1 MVRGEK
7 KPFWNGRSRA
17 KFTVGACGSFK
28 NEIPPNNKYL
38 ITIKGIVVDMAST
51 SSPSPAATNMRTS
64 RVRQLRFS
72 VLTDDV
78 LKKMSVTRKAMLFEP
93 QQHLLPEGLTVEV
106 ASAQKT
112 YGSVVD
118 PRMGSDHVGHTCET
132 CHKKMDPGDHFD
144 CPGHF
149 GHIELVCPQ
158 IWPLFSSELTH
169 VLENVC
175 PFCSRRVAKIH
186 IRKDKHTTR
195 SSACDDEDNLFEDE
209 LDDAE
214 HEEEVDEEEVEE
226 EVEDEA
232 EEEEVDD
239 EEVEEEVEVEAEAA
253 VDDDEVE
260 EDVVDDDEVEDDL
273 VEDDLVDETD
283 DEDVSELDSDDEKQ
297 AKLPI
302 PVQQQAA
309 PVTPVVGSKHYKC
322 NCFSAQANVRFKYY
336 VRKNPDKTANDSGL
350 HIEVR
355 ISAKRVTTTGRAGK
369 SDVTA
374 RFIVPNQVI
383 TRILSHIN
391 PADWR
396 YMYHEK
402 YREYRQTMSG
412 GAKAVPPYRPTDLMI
427 RNVPILPTVDR
438 PSKVVVD
445 SKKQADLITRQ
456 YNQIVARNNWLKHHV
471 DKLSV
476 PGEKPSRKKKTPDGP
491 VESDIDP
498 TGRTLVQHLTGLY
511 GIDPHLT
518 ELCQSLLTL
527 EGVPVGRLPTRTN
540 LDMFR
545 GERSLASAVAAVV
558 DKTNKPG
565 VTSRNLAQRFQG
577 KEGRLRGNLA
587 GKRVDFS
594 ARTVITPGTDLDVD
608 EIGIPYSFARS
619 LTVPVLVTDFNLDK
633 MREMMRKG
641 DVRLVEH
648 AKTRIWCD
656 EKMKPEVLE
665 RNARDLAVGSTV
677 HRFLQ
682 DGDIVIMNR
691 QPTLHKPSMQGHRVK
706 IHKKQQD
713 NVRYLFGGV
722 VNKRPIADSSEAKG
736 ARRACMNGFETR
748 ADNLTLRLN
757 LSVTRPYNADFDG
770 DEMNLHVPQT
780 LKAQAEVRE
789 LMSVNHQLGSRF
801 IGIVQDTLMGAYLMS
816 SPDAFLTEEFA
827 SWVWMAAS
835 GRRPDLPPLPPPAI
849 LKPKRMWTGRQLLNL
864 VFHEVNLSFNPDTD
878 LFGPKE
884 TDLVMDKGE
893 IIGGRIRKPHFGEGG
908 YVFSTVFINYGSK
921 KAAGVLNN
929 FQAIVNPYVLRR
941 GISVGISDCMPS
953 EDVRTRLDAWRT
965 SVSERANAVDPA
977 DEAAVQALTR
987 QLKSEVS
994 SIVIEGAKKN
1004 RIREMAVAGSKG
1016 SDNNLVQIQGA
1027 LSQQIVMGHRPFANE
1042 TRVFPTD
1049 PFEAD
1054 DHNLHARGFVK
1065 NSLLDGITPTE
1076 YFCHAAGGREGIID
1090 TGIKTAEA
1098 GYATR
1103 KMACVTE
1110 GSVRNYKGGIDN
1122 QALLKSVLTAPL
1134 YGDGMDVS
1142 MILKHSIDVHTRSDE
1157 DLRHLARVV
1166 RDKSVELK
1174 LFARLKQ
1181 DRTAVQ
1187 TICLSRQ
1194 DPGLDF
1200 WLPVDFRHI
1209 VTNTSPTPGPPI
1221 DTVTIFQKLVNNN
1234 DLFVVYHP
1242 NTTEAARDLNLR
1254 ATELFRISLRNFM
1267 LKNFTKSI
1275 PSKPTFEAWMDQI
1288 VDRFNRSQVQAGEPV
1303 GLIATQS
1310 LMQTTMQAT
1319 LNTFHTAGTGAGAAA
1334 TGGLKYF
1341 NALISA
1347 QSPKVATTF
1356 IALKDPSFEWSVLDA
1371 VAPEVK
1377 MASLVSQVREVRGTL
1392 PNTRVRRLH
1401 PIDTVSVDFILPAE
1415 TLFKKRVTTIQ
1426 VFEAVGKLVGHC
1438 FLELVTGGLRMYVP
1452 ASMYTRAIVNEV
1464 LDVVITAPKL
1474 TPRGKDKN
1482 FRGIFAARRTKV
1494 ERLVLNSL
1502 GKMEKQSFP
1511 QIEVYGNF
1519 KMSDLFLIPGVD
1531 ASKTH
1536 CNDISEMQSALGNGA
1551 AKMFL
1556 QKEIYAV
1563 VTGSGSNVNP
1573 RYVTQIVDYMAWSG
1587 AIKPVTRHGM
1597 QNFGPLQAAAFEMPV
1612 KVLANAALSNK
1623 SDPMLSPTANVIF
1636 GQEIR
1641 GVGTAIADAIPIETP
1656 AAQKVSVQK
1665 LAHWFDDWTLAC
1677 PIEVSSTSA
1686 PSSSTSS
1693 LPVVTD
1699 MFDFEMAVPLAF

>member
-1 MVRGEK
+1 MV
-7 KPFWNGRSRA
+7 
-17 KFTVGACGSFK
+17 
-28 NEIPPNNKYL
+28 
-38 ITIKGIVVDMAST
+38 
-51 SSPSPAATNMRTS
+51 PAADLKNTKEIRTS

-78 LKKMSVTRKAMLFEP
+78 LKKMSVTRRAMLFEP
-93 QQHLLPEGLTVEV
+93 HQQLLPEGLTVEV

-149 GHIELVCPQ
+149 GHIELACPQ

-209 LDDAE
+209 LDNEADAVE
-214 HEEEVDEEEVEE
+214 EDAMEDEEEEEAGDEEVVEDEDEEVVEDEDEEVVDIDFEADEEEVL
-226 EVEDEA
+226 EDE
-232 EEEEVDD
+232 VDEAVED
-239 EEVEEEVEVEAEAA
+239 EEVEE
-253 VDDDEVE
+253 
-260 EDVVDDDEVEDDL
+260 
-273 VEDDLVDETD
+273 
-283 DEDVSELDSDDEKQ
+283 DEDVDDENGPDSDDEK
-297 AKLPI
+297 AVTKAP
-302 PVQQQAA
+302 QQTTAA
-309 PVTPVVGSKHYKC
+309 PVVGSKHYKC
-322 NCFSAQANVRFKYY
+322 NCFSAQSNVRFKYY

-355 ISAKRVTTTGRAGK
+355 VSAKRVTATGRTGK
-369 SDVTA
+369 SEVTG
-374 RFIVPNQVI
+374 RFIMPNQVI

-396 YMYHEK
+396 YMFHEK
-402 YREYRQTMSG
+402 YRDYRHSVPG
-412 GAKAVPPYRPTDLMI
+412 GTKAVPPYRPTDLMI

-456 YNQIVARNNWLKHHV
+456 YNQIVARNNWLKHHL
-471 DKLSV
+471 DKVSSST
-476 PGEKPSRKKKTPDGP
+476 PGEKPSRKKKATEAAP
-491 VESDIDP
+491 ESDIDP

-518 ELCQSLLTL
+518 AFCQTLLTL

-540 LDMFR
+540 LDTFR

-594 ARTVITPGTDLDVD
+594 ARTVITPGTDLDLD

-619 LTVPVLVTDFNLDK
+619 LTVPVLVTDFNVEQ
-633 MREMMRKG
+633 MREMMRRG
-641 DVRLVEH
+641 DVRLVENK
-648 AKTRIWCD
+648 KTRIWCD

-665 RNARDLAVGSTV
+665 RNARELNVGATV
-677 HRFLQ
+677 HRYLQ

-713 NVRYLFGGV
+713 NVRYVFGGV
-722 VNKRPIADSSEAKG
+722 VNKRPPADSSEAKG
-736 ARRACMNGFETR
+736 ARRACMNGFESR
-748 ADNLTLRLN
+748 ADNLTLQLN

-789 LMSVNHQLGSRF
+789 LMSVNQQLGSRF

-827 SWVWMAAS
+827 SWVWMSAF
-835 GRRPDLPPLPPPAI
+835 GRPPDFLPLPPPAI

-864 VFHEVNLSFNPDTD
+864 VFHEVGLSFNPDTD
-878 LFGPKE
+878 LFGTKE
-884 TDLVMDKGE
+884 PDLVMVRGE
-893 IIGGRIRKPHFGEGG
+893 IVAGQIRKPHFGEGG

-921 KAAGVLNN
+921 KAAGVINN

-941 GISVGISDCMPS
+941 GISVGIKDCIPSDA
-953 EDVRTRLDAWRT
+953 VRDRLEVWRS
-965 SVSERANAVDPA
+965 SVSERASAVDPT

-994 SIVIEGAKKN
+994 TSVIDGAKNN
-1004 RIREMAVAGSKG
+1004 RILEMAVAGSKG
-1016 SDNNLVQIQGA
+1016 SPNNLVQIQGA
-1027 LSQQIVMGHRPFANE
+1027 LSQQIVMGQRPFGDE
-1042 TRVFPTD
+1042 VRVFPTD
-1049 PFEAD
+1049 PFETSE
-1054 DHNLHARGFVK
+1054 HNLMSRGFVK
-1065 NSLLDGITPTE
+1065 NSLLDGLTPTE

-1122 QALLKSVLTAPL
+1122 QAMLKSVLTAPL

-1142 MILKHSIDVHTRSDE
+1142 MILKHQIDVHTRSDE
-1157 DLRHLARVV
+1157 DLRALARVV
-1166 RDKSVELK
+1166 RDKSLELK

-1181 DRTAVQ
+1181 DRAAVQ
-1187 TICLSRQ
+1187 TVCLSRQ

-1209 VTNTSPTPGPPI
+1209 VTNTDARPGPPV
-1221 DTVTIFQKLVNNN
+1221 DSATLMQKLVHQE
-1234 DLFVVYHP
+1234 FVVYRP
-1242 NTTEAARDLNLR
+1242 NTTDAARDLNSR

-1267 LKNFTKSI
+1267 LKLLLKMT
-1275 PSKPTFEAWMDQI
+1275 PSKPTFESWMEQI

-1347 QSPKVATTF
+1347 QSPKIATTF

-1377 MASLVSQVREVRGTL
+1377 MASLVSQVQEISGSL

-1401 PIDTVSVDFILPAE
+1401 PIDTIAIDFILPAE
-1415 TLFKKRVTTIQ
+1415 TLFKKRVTLIQ

-1438 FLELVTGGLRMYVP
+1438 FLELVTGGLRMYVHK
-1452 ASMYTRAIVNEV
+1452 SMYTRAVVNEV
-1464 LDVVITAPKL
+1464 LDVVITAPKV

-1482 FRGIFAARRTKV
+1482 FRGIFGARRTKV
-1494 ERLVLNSL
+1494 DRLVLNAKGAL
-1502 GKMEKQSFP
+1502 EKQSFP

-1536 CNDISEMQSALGNGA
+1536 CNDIYEMQSALGVGA
-1551 AKMFL
+1551 ARTFL
-1556 QKEIYAV
+1556 HKEIFAV

-1573 RYVTQIVDYMAWSG
+1573 RYVTQIVDYMVWSG
-1587 AIKPVTRHGM
+1587 LIKPVTRHGM

-1641 GVGTAIADAIPIETP
+1641 GVGTAISDAVPVEMPMLT
-1656 AAQKVSVQK
+1656 QTSVQK
-1665 LAHWFDDWTLAC
+1665 LTDWFDDWTLAC
-1677 PIEVSSTSA
+1677 PIDLSA
-1686 PSSSTSS
+1686 PVAAS
-1693 LPVVTD
+1693 VVVERMTTEMD
-1699 MFDFEMAVPLAF
+1699 DFEMAVPLAF

>member
-1 MVRGEK
+1 MI
-7 KPFWNGRSRA
+7 S
-17 KFTVGACGSFK
+17 
-28 NEIPPNNKYL
+28 
-38 ITIKGIVVDMAST
+38 
-51 SSPSPAATNMRTS
+51 SSPLGVKDGGGSGVQKMKEMRTS

-72 VLTDDV
+72 VLTDKV
-78 LKKMSVTRKAMLFEP
+78 LKKLSVTRRAMLFDP
-93 QQHLLPEGLTVEV
+93 QQQLLPEGLTVEV

-149 GHIELVCPQ
+149 GHIELACPQ

-209 LDDAE
+209 AEDDVMMDDDLPGE
-214 HEEEVDEEEVEE
+214 DENEDEEAVA
-226 EVEDEA
+226 EDE
-232 EEEEVDD
+232 
-239 EEVEEEVEVEAEAA
+239 EALLS
-253 VDDDEVE
+253 DE
-260 EDVVDDDEVEDDL
+260 EDVVVGEDEIEEED
-273 VEDDLVDETD
+273 VIIAD
-283 DEDVSELDSDDEKQ
+283 DEDVVGEDELIEDEVNVEDFNDDAEDSESESESVVADSDDDR
-297 AKLPI
+297 AV
-302 PVQQQAA
+302 PVQQQQA
-309 PVTPVVGSKHYKC
+309 PVAGSKHFKC
-322 NCFSAQANVRFKYY
+322 SCFAAQGVRFKYY
-336 VRKNPDKTANDSGL
+336 IRKNPEDSGL
-350 HIEVR
+350 HLEVR
-355 ISAKRVTTTGRAGK
+355 ISAKRVTTTGRVGR
-369 SDVTA
+369 SDVTT

-383 TRILSHIN
+383 VRILSQIT
-391 PADWR
+391 PQDWR

-402 YREYRQTMSG
+402 YREYRNSASG
-412 GAKAVPPYRPTDLMI
+412 GTKAVPPYRPTDLMI
-427 RNVPILPTVDR
+427 SNVPILPTVDR

-445 SKKQADLITRQ
+445 CKKQADLITRQ
-456 YNQIVARNNWLKHHV
+456 YNQIVARNNWLKHHMN
-471 DKLSV
+471 KAPAL
-476 PGEKPSRKKKTPDGP
+476 GEKPSRKKKATSESP
-491 VESDIDP
+491 ESDIDP
-498 TGRTLVQHLTGLY
+498 TGRTLVQHLSGLY

-518 ELCQSLLTL
+518 AFCQELLTL
-527 EGVPVGRLPTRTN
+527 EGVPVGRLATRTN
-540 LDMFR
+540 LDTFR

-594 ARTVITPGTDLDVD
+594 ARTVITPGTDLDID

-619 LTVPVLVTDFNLDK
+619 LTVPVLVTDFNLEK
-633 MREMMRKG
+633 MREKVRSG
-641 DVRLVEH
+641 DVRLLEKG
-648 AKTRIWCD
+648 KTRIWCD

-677 HRFLQ
+677 HRYLQ

-706 IHKKQQD
+706 IFKKQQD
-713 NVRYLFGGV
+713 NVRYAFGGV
-722 VNKRPIADSSEAKG
+722 VNKRPPTDAKEANG

-748 ADNLTLRLN
+748 ADDLTLRLN

-780 LKAQAEVRE
+780 LEAQAEVRE

-801 IGIVQDTLMGAYLMS
+801 IGIVQDTLIGAYLMS
-816 SPDAFLTEEFA
+816 ASDTFLTEEFA
-827 SWVWMAAS
+827 SWVWMSAS

-878 LFGPKE
+878 LFSGKDA
-884 TDLVMDKGE
+884 DLVMVNGE
-893 IIGGRIRKPHFGEGG
+893 IVAGQIRKPHFGEGG
-908 YVFSTVFINYGSK
+908 YVFSTVYINYGFK
-921 KAAGVLNN
+921 KAAGVINN

-941 GISVGISDCMPS
+941 GVSVGIRDCMPS
-953 EDVRTRLDAWRT
+953 EDVRARLEAWR
-965 SVSERANAVDPA
+965 SSIPERANAVDPT
-977 DEAAVQALTR
+977 DEAAVQAFTR

-994 SIVIEGAKKN
+994 TIVVEGAKKSRN
-1004 RIREMAVAGSKG
+1004 RIRDLSNAGSKG
-1016 SDNNLVQIQGA
+1016 SDNNLVQIMGG

-1049 PFEAD
+1049 PFEESE
-1054 DHNLHARGFVK
+1054 HNLASRGFVK

-1142 MILKHSIDVHTRSDE
+1142 MILKHQIDVHTRSDE
-1157 DLRHLARVV
+1157 DLRQLARVI
-1166 RDKSVELK
+1166 RDKSLELK
-1174 LFARLKQ
+1174 LFTRLKQ
-1181 DRTAVQ
+1181 DRAAVQ
-1187 TICLSRQ
+1187 AVCLARQ
-1194 DPGLDF
+1194 DPGIDF

-1209 VTNTSPTPGPPI
+1209 VTNTDVLPGPPL
-1221 DTVTIFQKLVNNN
+1221 DTVSIMQKLVNNL
-1234 DLFVVYHP
+1234 DVFVVYHP
-1242 NTTEAARDLNLR
+1242 NTNDFARDLNRR
-1254 ATELFRISLRNFM
+1254 ATELFRISLRTFM
-1267 LKNFTKSI
+1267 LKLLTKTI
-1275 PSKPTFEAWMDQI
+1275 PTKTTFESWMEQI
-1288 VDRFNRSQVQAGEPV
+1288 LDRFNRSQVQAGEPV

-1356 IALKDPSFEWSVLDA
+1356 ISLKDPSFEWSVLDA

-1377 MASLVSQVREVRGTL
+1377 MASLVSQVRELSGTL

-1401 PIDTVSVDFILPAE
+1401 PIETIAVDFILPAE

-1438 FLELVTGGLRMYVP
+1438 FLELVTGGLRMYVHK
-1452 ASMYTRAIVNEV
+1452 SMYTRAVVNEV
-1464 LDVVITAPKL
+1464 LDVVITSPKV

-1494 ERLVLNSL
+1494 ERLVVNDKGIL
-1502 GKMEKQSFP
+1502 EKQSFP

-1519 KMSDLFLIPGVD
+1519 KMSDLFLVPGVD

-1536 CNDISEMQSALGNGA
+1536 CDDIYEMQAALGNGA

-1556 QKEIYAV
+1556 HKEIFAV

-1573 RYVTQIVDYMAWSG
+1573 RYVTQLVDYMAWSG
-1587 AIKPVTRHGM
+1587 TIKPITRHGM

-1641 GVGTAIADAIPIETP
+1641 GIGTAIADAIPIDRP
-1656 AAQKVSVQK
+1656 APTVSVHK
-1665 LAHWFDDWTLAC
+1665 LTDWFDDWTLAC
-1677 PIEVSSTSA
+1677 PIVLSSDATMATTTTTTS
-1686 PSSSTSS
+1686 
-1693 LPVVTD
+1693 D
-1699 MFDFEMAVPLAF
+1699 DYDFEMAVPLAF